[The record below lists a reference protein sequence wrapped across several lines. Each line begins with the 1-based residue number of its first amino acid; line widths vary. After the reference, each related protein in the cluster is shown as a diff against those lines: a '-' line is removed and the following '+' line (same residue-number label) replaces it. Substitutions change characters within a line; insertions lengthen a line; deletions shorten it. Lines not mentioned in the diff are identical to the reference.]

1 MTPKQKEKK
10 YKVFNITKKE
20 LDAILNGQEQ
30 MRSCAESSD
39 EEYANWAEEQVKL
52 ITSFYRKVKSQ

>member
-1 MTPKQKEKK
+1 MTPKEKK

-30 MRSCAESSD
+30 IRSAAESSD

-52 ITSFYRKVKSQ
+52 ITSFYRKVKIQ